1 MLNINMGHNKEL
13 MQKCRRL
20 WEYASFVEQVNQNL
34 DSGYSMERAV
44 NTAIDTC
51 ILLKS
56 RSEVLL
62 MFLTEYDEK
71 LHMENTFEEGR
82 ETGFEQGKQQILLLS
97 QILLNENRIDD
108 LKKAYTD
115 EQYLESLLLEFHLEK
130 PEIR

>member
-1 MLNINMGHNKEL
+1 MGHNKEL

-97 QILLNENRIDD
+97 QMLLNENRIAD

>member
-1 MLNINMGHNKEL
+1 

>member
-1 MLNINMGHNKEL
+1 MGHNKEL

-34 DSGYSMERAV
+34 DSGYSMEHAV

-97 QILLNENRIDD
+97 QMLLNENRIDD

>member
-62 MFLTEYDEK
+62 MFLTVYDEK

-97 QILLNENRIDD
+97 QMLLNENRIDD

-115 EQYLESLLLEFHLEK
+115 KQYLESLLLEFHLEK

>member
-1 MLNINMGHNKEL
+1 MGHNKEL

-34 DSGYSMERAV
+34 DNGYSMERAV

>member
-1 MLNINMGHNKEL
+1 
-13 MQKCRRL
+13 
-20 WEYASFVEQVNQNL
+20 
-34 DSGYSMERAV
+34 
-44 NTAIDTC
+44 
-51 ILLKS
+51 
-56 RSEVLL
+56 

-97 QILLNENRIDD
+97 QMLLNENRIAD

>member
-34 DSGYSMERAV
+34 DNGYSMERAV

>member
-97 QILLNENRIDD
+97 QMLLNENRIDD

>member
-1 MLNINMGHNKEL
+1 MGHNKEL

-71 LHMENTFEEGR
+71 LHMENTFEEG
-82 ETGFEQGKQQILLLS
+82 KQQILLLS
-97 QILLNENRIDD
+97 QMLLNENRIDD